1 MPFRHSFGILG
12 GDKRQLFLAEL
23 LASDGYEVFVYG
35 FPHIDFVHS
44 SIQKVDLKATLEYCR
59 DLILP
64 LPVSTD
70 GKNLKAIYADGPIPL
85 DDHFAKECEGHRVY
99 VGMKERLLKTS
110 PFWENA
116 DVRDY
121 NAQEE
126 FAVRNAA
133 ITAESAVGI
142 AISESPDVL
151 YHSRCLVVGFGRI
164 GKQLSLRLKA
174 MGANVSVC
182 ARKEKDY
189 AMIESLGMKPIPTAK
204 IGEETSF
211 DLIFNTV
218 PAVLF
223 DRRVL
228 QQFANTII
236 LIDLGSSPGGVD
248 LEAAKELG
256 IHAVQ
261 ALSLPAKIA
270 PKAAGKVIQQTIYMM
285 MGE

>member
-44 SIQKVDLKATLEYCR
+44 SIRKVDLKTTLENCR

-70 GKNLKAIYADGPIPL
+70 GRNLKAIYADGPIPL

-116 DVRDY
+116 DVQDY
-121 NAQEE
+121 NAQEG

-133 ITAESAVGI
+133 ITAEAAVGI

-151 YHSRCLVVGFGRI
+151 CHSRCLVVGFGRI

-204 IGEETSF
+204 IGENASF

-236 LIDLGSSPGGVD
+236 LIDLASSPGGVD

-256 IHAVQ
+256 IHVVQ
-261 ALSLPAKIA
+261 ALSLPAKTA

>member
-44 SIQKVDLKATLEYCR
+44 SIRKVDLKTTLENCQ

-85 DDHFAKECEGHRVY
+85 DDHFAKACEKHRVY

-110 PFWENA
+110 PLWENV

-189 AMIESLGMKPIPTAK
+189 AMIESLGMEPIPTAK
-204 IGEETSF
+204 IGEKASF
-211 DLIFNTV
+211 DLTFNTV

-223 DRRVL
+223 NRMVL
-228 QQFANTII
+228 QQFPNTMI
-236 LIDLGSSPGGVD
+236 LIDLASSPGGVD

-256 IHAVQ
+256 IHVVQ

-270 PKAAGKVIQQTIYMM
+270 PKAAGKVMQQTIYMM